1 MREIDKAVELLR
13 PLLEGLAKDRD
24 RMVDIYSVCIGE
36 DFIVVAIDNVRY
48 QINVTGKSVRS
59 IVRSVV
65 NYVALKFQKMQIS
78 RNKENRQCYKLVAF
92 IPQASLWDESHV
104 LSLGGDTD
112 TLTAIAGSMA
122 EAFYGVPDMLKKECR
137 NRITNDMRCIL
148 ETAEGNK

>member
-36 DFIVVAIDNVRY
+36 DFILVAIDNVRY

-65 NYVALKFQKMQIS
+65 NYVALKF
-78 RNKENRQCYKLVAF
+78 
-92 IPQASLWDESHV
+92 
-104 LSLGGDTD
+104 
-112 TLTAIAGSMA
+112 
-122 EAFYGVPDMLKKECR
+122 
-137 NRITNDMRCIL
+137 
-148 ETAEGNK
+148 